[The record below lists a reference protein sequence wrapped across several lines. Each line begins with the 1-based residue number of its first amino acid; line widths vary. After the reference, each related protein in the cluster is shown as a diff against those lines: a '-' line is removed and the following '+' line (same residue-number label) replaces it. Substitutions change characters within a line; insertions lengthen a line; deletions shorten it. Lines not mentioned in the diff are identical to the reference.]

1 LGSAREGRLLERPL
15 LSLQKNPE
23 ALDAIAF
30 AEKVLALLDQGAFT
44 STYKFAVLLGLM
56 DLVVEQADSKG
67 QLASMITTRQLA
79 GKIIELY
86 WAHTVAYSP
95 LNAVPKQ
102 NNNGQAE
109 IISKIERFRQN
120 NQYSTLFKAKRQ
132 NEKGYKSLLDTVE
145 KKLIEMPLPRLQ
157 YFGQQEQRFIYD
169 IAWDKSIVDNLK
181 AVTAYQRQQESDFD
195 NRIHLAPNVADY
207 LVALNG
213 LIRPLIQRTWALQ
226 VARINQLEESK
237 LEAFLFQNKRSAI
250 AQFSEGLSDI
260 QSNQCFYCEK
270 PLGNSQKTKPEV
282 DHFVPWARYPND
294 GLANLVVAHSS
305 CNQAKSDHV
314 AALNYYQHWKERNA
328 DQVVLSTMD
337 KMATESHWEVR
348 LVESLNIAHTLY
360 GRFDDGV
367 ELWSAYNE

>member
-1 LGSAREGRLLERPL
+1 LEWPL

-56 DLVVEQADSKG
+56 DLVVEQADSSG

-79 GKIIELY
+79 GKIIEVY

-102 NNNGQAE
+102 NSNGQAE

-120 NQYSTLFKAKRQ
+120 NQYATLFKAKRQ

-157 YFGQQEQRFIYD
+157 YFGQQEQSFIYD
-169 IAWDKSIVDNLK
+169 IAWDKTIGVNLK
-181 AVTAYQRQQESDFD
+181 SVTAYQRQQESEFD
-195 NRIHLAPNVADY
+195 NRIHLAPNVANY

-213 LIRPLIQRTWALQ
+213 LLRPLIQRTWALQ
-226 VARINQLEESK
+226 VAKINQLEESK
-237 LEAFLFQNKRSAI
+237 LEAFLFQSKRTAI

-270 PLGNSQKTKPEV
+270 PLGTSQKTKPDV

-294 GLANLVVAHSS
+294 GLANLVVAHSA
-305 CNQAKSDHV
+305 CNLAKSDHI
-314 AALNYYQHWKERNA
+314 AAFDHYQHWQERNA
-328 DQVVLSTMD
+328 DQTVLDAMD
-337 KMATESHWEVR
+337 KMAAESSWEVR
-348 LVESLNIAHTLY
+348 LVESLNIAQTLY

-367 ELWSAYNE
+367 ELWRGLD